1 MRTVSRIERLCLVAG
16 LVIAFG
22 GSTGFVYAQTR
33 GGIPADTA
41 PLSFD
46 PNRDVD
52 IDTALPIGIV
62 GWWRFD
68 EGEGFVARDAA
79 GANTGRLVGFEEP
92 RWLQGQLGRALAF
105 HGTGSNA
112 VVIPSAPA
120 LNPPQQVSLS
130 AWIYSFT
137 GGRSGPEI
145 IISKDGGQLTQYS
158 LRIENPGLVRFT
170 VGNMSLSAGVHIV
183 PNNWHHVVAS
193 FDGRVMRLFV
203 DGVAEPRSLEGPGSI
218 PTTEYPVR
226 IGSGSNARQPMA
238 FNGLLD
244 DVRIYA
250 RGLNFVDAASLYRE
264 GVENSNSAFIK
275 HAQVSQYSDIYKINN
290 PIASQVPNELI
301 QPWWYSYLSLIEDN
315 GEPPEIKWELA
326 CGTLDD
332 TGKLLS
338 CFLKLNPKVRDS
350 IVWVDADPNFH
361 TVIERTYTQWSPA
374 RKQQLNTAFF
384 HAFQW
389 MKGGLQTFN
398 GTMLLDPPI
407 NQLLQPDA
415 APAQT
420 GLATDAAWQLYLNTI
435 AHSLAVEIGGFV
447 PWSITGYTTDEL
459 QTLFHSK
466 YMFNAGWLNS
476 WANYPDP
483 TPWFGYQPAGD
494 TMEAPPTTFFQFLVD
509 NDMIRGNHE
518 ATIERLID
526 WSRFHLLHILDWEDI
541 SALAFEGWWD
551 YRGAS
556 PASRILAGTIGRYKT
571 IPPYPEPPPHNWIYG
586 CHGVVTLYR
595 GLLRTINIPV
605 DYRTE
610 FGHAMPVW
618 WTVGKSLSHG
628 DDVEFFPFKNGSDPG
643 DPSTWQHWHKHPK
656 ASEYP
661 ITLADFS
668 NWFEGP
674 NQDSVNVGRR
684 VFELLFIKY
693 PDDDHLNMYCYD
705 TAHALSHA
713 NGTVLASVQGSP
725 YLQLYPVATLEAIG
739 FWNTLASEAAQFGF
753 CGP

>member
-1 MRTVSRIERLCLVAG
+1 MKAKGSSHAMPPER
-16 LVIAFG
+16 
-22 GSTGFVYAQTR
+22 
-33 GGIPADTA
+33 IPAVWSASKNRAGCKVNSAAPSPSTA
-41 PLSFD
+41 
-46 PNRDVD
+46 
-52 IDTALPIGIV
+52 
-62 GWWRFD
+62 
-68 EGEGFVARDAA
+68 
-79 GANTGRLVGFEEP
+79 
-92 RWLQGQLGRALAF
+92 
-105 HGTGSNA
+105 TGSNA

-170 VGNMSLSAGVHIV
+170 VGNTSLSNGVHIV
-183 PNNWHHVVAS
+183 LNNWHHVVAS

-571 IPPYPEPPPHNWIYG
+571 IPP
-586 CHGVVTLYR
+586 TR
-595 GLLRTINIPV
+595 SLR
-605 DYRTE
+605 RTT
-610 FGHAMPVW
+610 GSTAA
-618 WTVGKSLSHG
+618 TVSS
-628 DDVEFFPFKNGSDPG
+628 
-643 DPSTWQHWHKHPK
+643 PSTAACCARSTSPSIIGPSSATECRSGGRW
-656 ASEYP
+656 ASR
-661 ITLADFS
+661 
-668 NWFEGP
+668 
-674 NQDSVNVGRR
+674 SV
-684 VFELLFIKY
+684 
-693 PDDDHLNMYCYD
+693 
-705 TAHALSHA
+705 TATMWSSSHSRMA
-713 NGTVLASVQGSP
+713 
-725 YLQLYPVATLEAIG
+725 ATLVIRVPG
-739 FWNTLASEAAQFGF
+739 STGTSTPRQASIRSPSPTSPTGSK
-753 CGP
+753 GPIKTR